1 MAKISPFR
9 AALPDLTDI
18 VSFDEFF
25 NSAKRKFPLYLSDGI
40 YEQNK
45 EKALYVYRVKRP
57 HRSHTG
63 IIACANIMDYI
74 NGKIKKHEN
83 TLAAKEAKM
92 MRLFDER
99 QALIKPILLTYPN
112 VLKIDAIIT
121 RITVSS
127 PPSFSIN
134 FQDEEHIFWQIE
146 DKTRIKIITES
157 FAKHVKVSY
166 VCDGHHR
173 AKTSELLF
181 RMLSENKKLPK
192 SKEQLNYML
201 VAYFPASE
209 IEIHNYNRLVSDLH
223 GFTEDQFLAKI
234 KKYYHVNTIPKGFN
248 PIVKYQMGMFLG
260 KQWYKLRLKD
270 KFIPTENTPTNE
282 TLDVYILNKYILEGI
297 LKIKDVRS
305 EPDIKYLEG
314 PKGAF
319 GLARRVR
326 EGKALVAFNLYPV
339 ALEDLIKISD
349 QGDYLPPKS
358 TWIEPRMRNGFMA
371 YLYKEVIKE

>member
-1 MAKISPFR
+1 
-9 AALPDLTDI
+9 
-18 VSFDEFF
+18 
-25 NSAKRKFPLYLSDGI
+25 
-40 YEQNK
+40 
-45 EKALYVYRVKRP
+45 
-57 HRSHTG
+57 
-63 IIACANIMDYI
+63 
-74 NGKIKKHEN
+74 
-83 TLAAKEAKM
+83 
-92 MRLFDER
+92 
-99 QALIKPILLTYPN
+99 
-112 VLKIDAIIT
+112 
-121 RITVSS
+121 
-127 PPSFSIN
+127 
-134 FQDEEHIFWQIE
+134 
-146 DKTRIKIITES
+146 
-157 FAKHVKVSY
+157 
-166 VCDGHHR
+166 
-173 AKTSELLF
+173 
-181 RMLSENKKLPK
+181 
-192 SKEQLNYML
+192 
-201 VAYFPASE
+201 
-209 IEIHNYNRLVSDLH
+209 
-223 GFTEDQFLAKI
+223 
-234 KKYYHVNTIPKGFN
+234 
-248 PIVKYQMGMFLG
+248 MGMFLG